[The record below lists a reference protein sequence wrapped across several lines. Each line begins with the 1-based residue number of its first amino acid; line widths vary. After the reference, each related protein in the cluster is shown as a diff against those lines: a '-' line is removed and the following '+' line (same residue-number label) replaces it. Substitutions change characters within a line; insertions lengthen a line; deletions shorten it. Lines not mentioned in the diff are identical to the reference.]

1 MSEEDRKYRAGTT
14 TYRICKEP
22 KGTEKVNG
30 LMSGQPMNL
39 VDVRRIRT
47 DRIVTEEVYQLLTLT
62 IP

>member
-1 MSEEDRKYRAGTT
+1 MSEEDRKYRASTA

-22 KGTEKVNG
+22 KGTEKVDE

-47 DRIVTEEVYQLLTLT
+47 DRIITEEVYQLLTLT